1 MLTARVLLS
10 NYAQKNNRHL
20 HGSADQIII
29 DKFREIFI
37 DLTSS
42 CSRLKGN
49 TVKNRASKSQ
59 EILVTGSIPTSAIKK
74 SRLRA

>member
-29 DKFREIFI
+29 EVN
-37 DLTSS
+37 L
-42 CSRLKGN
+42 
-49 TVKNRASKSQ
+49 SQ
-59 EILVTGSIPTSAIKK
+59 IQGDIY
-74 SRLRA
+74 